1 MSIPVFSIIVTSY
14 NREQY
19 IQETLESIL
28 SQSYQDYELIVC
40 DDCSSDSTFEIALS
54 YQSKFSNVQFHRNTE
69 NLGQFPNRNRATKL
83 AKGNYILFVDSDD
96 TIKEGTLEYLSRIV
110 NTYSDVDFFIIS
122 KMPSSNGCMQ
132 LNSNEAYRFHFY
144 EKSILHIGP
153 GGTLISR
160 KLFERIGGFPVCYGV
175 AGDMYYNLIAAAYSD
190 VLLLDFDYLNYRRH
204 AGQEINKAYEYLI
217 YGYLYFKDVLSRHD
231 SPLLERERTKL
242 IDKSKRRFLL
252 NAITYAFK
260 KRSYNVLIT
269 AFRAVDYRFSDF
281 LKALI
286 A

>member
-1 MSIPVFSIIVTSY
+1 MKKAVSICIPTY
-14 NREQY
+14 KQTEYLKRC
-19 IQETLESIL
+19 LDSIL
-28 SQSYQDYELIVC
+28 IQDFKDYELIIC
-40 DDCSSDSTFEIALS
+40 DDCSSDSTFDIAFS
-54 YQSKFSNVQFHRNTE
+54 YQSKFSNVQLHRNTE
-69 NLGQFPNRNRATKL
+69 NLGQFPNRNKATKL

-110 NTYSDVDFFIIS
+110 NTYSDLDFFIIN

-132 LNSNEAYRFHFY
+132 LNSNDAYRFHFY

-190 VLLLDFDYLNYRRH
+190 VLLLDFDFLNYRRH

-217 YGYLYFKDVLSRHD
+217 YGYLYFKDVLSRQD
-231 SPLLERERTKL
+231 VPMLENERVLL
-242 IDKSKRRFLL
+242 INKSKRRFLL
-252 NAITYAFK
+252 NCISYAFK
-260 KRSYNVLIT
+260 SRSYSVFKR

>member
-1 MSIPVFSIIVTSY
+1 MKKAVSICIPTY
-14 NREQY
+14 KQTEYLKRC
-19 IQETLESIL
+19 LDSIL
-28 SQSYQDYELIVC
+28 IQDFKDYELIIC
-40 DDCSSDSTFEIALS
+40 DDCSSDSTFDIAFS
-54 YQSKFSNVQFHRNTE
+54 YQSKFSNVQLHRNTE
-69 NLGQFPNRNRATKL
+69 NLGQFPNRNKATKL

-110 NTYSDVDFFIIS
+110 NTYSDLDFFIIN

-132 LNSNEAYRFHFY
+132 LNSNDAYRFHFY

-190 VLLLDFDYLNYRRH
+190 VLLLDFDFLNYRRH
-204 AGQEINKAYEYLI
+204 AGQEINKTYEYLI
-217 YGYLYFKDVLSRHD
+217 YGYLYFKDVLSRQD
-231 SPLLERERTKL
+231 VPMLENERVLL
-242 IDKSKRRFLL
+242 INKSKRRFLL
-252 NAITYAFK
+252 NCISYAFK
-260 KRSYNVLIT
+260 SRSYSVFKR

>member
-1 MSIPVFSIIVTSY
+1 MSVPVFSIIVTSY

-19 IQETLESIL
+19 IQETLDSIL
-28 SQSYQDYELIVC
+28 SQSYQDFELIFL
-40 DDCSSDSTFEIALS
+40 DDCSSDNTFQIAVS
-54 YQSKFSNVQFHRNTE
+54 YQHKFNNVRFYQNTE
-69 NLGQFPNRNRATKL
+69 NIGQFPNRNKAARLAT
-83 AKGNYILFVDSDD
+83 GDYILFVDSDD
-96 TIKEGTLEYLSRIV
+96 TIKEGTLEYLYKIV
-110 NTYSDVDFFIIS
+110 NKFSDVDFFIIN
-122 KMPSSNGCMQ
+122 KLSSPNGCRQ
-132 LNSNEAYRFHFY
+132 LSSNEAYRYHFY

-153 GGTLISR
+153 GGTMISR

-175 AGDMYYNLIAAAYSD
+175 AGDMYYNLFAAAYSD
-190 VLLLDFDYLNYRRH
+190 VLLLDYDFLNYRRH

-217 YGYLYFKDVLSRHD
+217 YGYLYFKDILSRQD
-231 SPLLERERTKL
+231 VPLLESERILL

-252 NAITYAFK
+252 NCISYAFK
-260 KRSYNVLIT
+260 ESSFGVFRK